1 MLSLVSRVD
10 NRPQT
15 RLSIHIAAKT
25 ADLRVLTFVGLVIV
39 VGGED
44 EPVTP
49 ILLETL
55 LVVLVPD
62 GGLLEDGPAPG
73 TEDVSESA
81 LPIYKQFGPHH
92 SEWVPDRHDVV
103 FE

>member
-25 ADLRVLTFVGLVIV
+25 ADLGVLTSVGLVIV

-55 LVVLVPD
+55 LVVLVPFV
-62 GGLLEDGPAPG
+62 GVVENTSAPG
-73 TEDVSESA
+73 TEDVGVSTT
-81 LPIYKQFGPHH
+81 IIIKQFGPHH
-92 SEWVPDRHDVV
+92 SEWVPDRHNVV